1 MEIRMENLRRR
12 LDRLF
17 ILLESG
23 SSAVTRR
30 TAAKQIGEVQRLHPH
45 ELHNLLNRVIVY
57 MHNSSWDTRIAAAQT
72 VEAIL
77 ANVPQFEP
85 IPTSLKQEIKDEKT
99 SALQFATF
107 DLAAI
112 LLSSGRLMGSEGN
125 EFDLQDDTERNS
137 KERLMMQRE
146 IIREKLGFAKGD
158 QFGLALE
165 ELVTLDDVKLEPGT
179 SDSKS
184 RLIPVEDVLNL
195 SMKDAGATSSLSCRE
210 KNRAKRKARQ
220 NFLSGAYS
228 RSSSTN
234 GGNSSMDATEPPEK
248 KTKTKENSLESPI
261 VYSFGPVPD
270 GTGSWVDATS
280 WPFEAFCTKL
290 YADLFNPRWETR
302 HGAATALRELFKGHS
317 QSAGKSSTVSAQE
330 MQEAHVK
337 WLEDAVLRLLCVL
350 ALDRFGDFVSDQVI
364 APVRE
369 TCAQVLGTLFKQL
382 PPEKVKSTIEILL
395 KMIKHEEW
403 EVRHGGLLGIKYLL
417 VVRED
422 LLQDILPAVINDI
435 LMGLFDQE
443 DDVGAVAAATLI
455 PIASWLPKLLKPMEV
470 SKIVKM
476 LWDLL
481 LDQDE
486 LTSASNS
493 FMGLLAAIL
502 SLPNASTWIQMESMS
517 VLIPRL
523 WPFLSH
529 SSSSVRRSTLFTL
542 KTLTQTVNPENDHAG
557 SSDGVKNPEE
567 GLLLNISVKNW
578 DAMLLQETL
587 RHIYQRVLIE
597 HVEDVQ
603 SLAEQVWNNLVLNA
617 DLSSLLHA
625 TCPYVSSWLC
635 LAMQP
640 ARLAFDPAGLIRVTV
655 SATREK
661 RGSRGSLMDTT
672 DSMMNL
678 QQKVYLGGTET
689 VPQDV
694 REKNVDRA
702 RYKVCQMLGFLS
714 KFLVLPAPGIEYTD
728 TMESPVD
735 CYCKVLLGHLSSR
748 SALQR
753 SISAMVISFWAEHD
767 STVRPGPPMLQ
778 ERLKTC
784 LNECIYYD
792 EVGILFTRLLQES
805 RDFIATLK
813 QYKIPTDYEGAKILN
828 LDQIQ
833 ALSNVEV
840 EPMKQKYN
848 LKPKIVEII
857 ESRRKGLLTSCT
869 QTTLEQN
876 VFNIT
881 TQAALAGAVVSLN
894 CLPERLNPVI
904 KPIMESLKREEVEIM
919 QQLSAK
925 YLVKLLNLIVSR
937 NPCPNNKIVTN
948 LATLL
953 KSDTDFTPKIT
964 GPGELSN
971 KDQMAEAY
979 YGILTLSNQE
989 KALTLQNGQAPR
1001 GPGRPPAVSELAL
1014 EELREAEDPQKKI
1027 NRIQRIG
1034 ATFAIREICRFFG
1047 SNLKEKIPRMWEL
1060 LTDCLRNRV
1069 TKESAALWM
1078 TMPQMEDQTELVTS
1092 LQVIEI
1098 AFPELDS
1105 TLQDELFD
1113 LLLPKMS
1120 LLIGHPMKAIRHMV
1134 ARCMAV
1140 CAAVNSAKVMALLME
1155 CVVPLLNA
1163 IESVINRQG
1172 AIEVIVNIV
1181 NKLQFQIVPY
1191 VVLLVVPLLGR
1202 MGDPDQ
1208 SVRLISTHCFATLIQ
1223 LMPLDGST
1231 PDLPTLTDDLKQRK
1245 LRDKEFLEY
1254 LFTPK
1259 TIPDYRVPPEVKAE
1273 LRSYQQ
1279 AGVNWLWFLNKYKLH
1294 GILCDDMG
1302 LGKTLQTICILAG
1315 DHKQRSLDKLTSI
1328 PSIVIC
1334 PPTLTGHWV
1343 YEFNKF
1349 LPHKI
1354 LKPLH
1359 YVGLP
1364 VDRERLRLKMNS
1376 HNLVVASYDIVRK
1389 DIDFFGKINWNYCV
1403 LDEGHVIKN
1412 GKTKCSKAIKQL
1424 VANHRLIL
1432 SGTPI
1437 QNNVL
1442 ELWSLFDFLMPGFLG
1457 TEKQFIAKFSRPI
1470 LASRDAKSSPKE
1482 QEAGALAMEA
1492 LHRQVLPFLLRR
1504 VKEDVLTDLPPKI
1517 TQDLLCELSPL
1528 QERLY
1533 EDFSKT
1539 HFNAELQDCIDG
1551 IGSEGAQKRPHVF
1564 QALRYLQNV
1573 CNHPKLVLNPNHP
1586 EYVKIQAEVGRS
1598 NGSLNDIEHSAKLPA
1613 LKQLLLDCGI
1623 GNWDFSINQ
1632 HRALIFCQS
1641 KAMLDIVENDL
1652 LKKHL
1657 PAVCYLRLDGSV
1669 PAGSR
1674 HEIVTK
1680 FNSDPSIDVLLLTT
1694 LVGGLGLNL
1703 TGADTV
1709 IFVEHDWNP
1718 MKDLQAMDRAH
1729 RIGQRKVV
1737 NVYRLITRKSLEEK
1751 IMCLQKFKLLTAN
1764 TVVSNENASMETMG
1778 TDQLLDL
1785 FKLTDQQSASSSHG
1799 DKKSTADRASMK
1811 TVLETLPEL
1820 WEDREYEEEYDLTQ
1834 FLDKLKK

>member
-1 MEIRMENLRRR
+1 MTSR

-45 ELHNLLNRVIVY
+45 ELHNLLNRVIAY

-77 ANVPQFEP
+77 NNVPQFLPVSGVNQVEA
-85 IPTSLKQEIKDEKT
+85 TKDEKPPAT
-99 SALQFATF
+99 QLQFATF
-107 DLAAI
+107 DLVNM
-112 LLSSGRLMGSEGN
+112 LLTSGRLMGSEGN
-125 EFDLQDDTERNS
+125 EFDFQDDIERNS

-158 QFGLALE
+158 QFGIALE
-165 ELVTLDDVKLEPGT
+165 ELVTLDDVRLEAST
-179 SDSKS
+179 SES
-184 RLIPVEDVLNL
+184 RARLTPLEDGNN
-195 SMKDAGATSSLSCRE
+195 MTDTATSSLSCRE

-220 NFLSGAYS
+220 GFLAGTYN
-228 RSSSTN
+228 RSNSTN
-234 GGNSSMDATEPPEK
+234 GGGSLDVPGEPPEK
-248 KTKTKENSLESPI
+248 KKKIKDNLVENPI
-261 VYSFGPVPD
+261 NYSYGPVPD
-270 GTGSWVDATS
+270 GTGSWGDATA

-290 YADLFNPRWETR
+290 YSDLFNPRWETR
-302 HGAATALRELFKGHS
+302 HGAATALRELFKAHS
-317 QSAGKSSTVSAQE
+317 ESAGKICGMSVQE
-330 MQEAHVK
+330 MENSHTR

-369 TCAQVLGTLFKQL
+369 TCAQVLGTLLKQM
-382 PPEKVKSTIEILL
+382 PEEKINSTVEILL
-395 KMIKHEEW
+395 RMIKHEEW

-422 LLQDILPAVINDI
+422 LLQNILPALINDI

-470 SKIVKM
+470 SRIVKM

-502 SLPNASTWIQMESMS
+502 SLPNASNWIQMESMS
-517 VLIPRL
+517 VLVPRL

-529 SSSSVRRSTLFTL
+529 SSSSVRRSTLLTM
-542 KTLTQTVNPENDHAG
+542 KTLTQVVTVSEDAVLSADG
-557 SSDGVKNPEE
+557 SGKEE
-567 GLLLNISVKNW
+567 SPAAEALVLNIGVKNW
-578 DAMLLQETL
+578 DWTLLQEAL
-587 RHIYQRVLIE
+587 RHIFQRVLIE

-603 SLAEQVWNNLVLNA
+603 SLAEMVWENLVLNS
-617 DLSSLLHA
+617 DLSALLHA
-625 TCPYVSSWLC
+625 TCPFVASWLC

-640 ARLAFDPAGLIRVTV
+640 MRLAFDPASLIYVRV
-655 SATREK
+655 SGMREK
-661 RGSRGSLMDTT
+661 KGNRSNLVDTT
-672 DSMMNL
+672 ESVMNL

-702 RYKVCQMLGFLS
+702 RYKACRMLGLLS
-714 KFLVLPAPGIEYTD
+714 KFLVLPAPGIAYTED
-728 TMESPVD
+728 IESPVN
-735 CYCKVLLGHLSSR
+735 CYAKVLLGHLSSR

-753 SISAMVISFWAEHD
+753 SISAMVISFWALED
-767 STVRPGPPMLQ
+767 STIRPGPEMLR
-778 ERLKTC
+778 ERLKLC

-792 EVGILFTRLLQES
+792 EVGILFTRLLQDS
-805 RDFIATLK
+805 RDFLATLK
-813 QYKIPTDYEGAKILN
+813 QYKVPLVEYEGMKVLT
-828 LDQIQ
+828 LEQIQ
-833 ALSNVEV
+833 ALATTVTENLR
-840 EPMKQKYN
+840 QKHN
-848 LKPKIVEII
+848 LKPKVADMV
-857 ESRRKGLLTSCT
+857 ESRRKGLQVSCSQTST
-869 QTTLEQN
+869 EQN
-876 VFNIT
+876 IFNIA
-881 TQAALAGAVVSLN
+881 TQAALAGAVVCLN

-919 QQLSAK
+919 QQLSSQ
-925 YLVKLLNLIVSR
+925 YLVRLLEQIIER
-937 NPCPNNKIVTN
+937 NPCPNNKIITN
-948 LATLL
+948 LGALL
-953 KSDTDFTPKIT
+953 KTDTDFTPKIVI
-964 GPGELSN
+964 PPESYEQN
-971 KDQMAEAY
+971 RSADEY
-979 YGILTLSNQE
+979 HGILTLSNQE
-989 KALTLQNGQAPR
+989 KALIVQNGQATR
-1001 GPGRPPAVSELAL
+1001 GPGRPPAVSEVTL
-1014 EELREAEDPQKKI
+1014 EEMREAEDPQKKI
-1027 NRIQRIG
+1027 NRVQRIG
-1034 ATFAIREICRFFG
+1034 ATFAIAEICRHFG
-1047 SNLKEKIPRMWEL
+1047 VQLKEKTPRIWEL
-1060 LTDCLRNRV
+1060 MTDFMREKL
-1069 TKESAALWM
+1069 TKESTPLWLTMRLLEEQMSELMTAL
-1078 TMPQMEDQTELVTS
+1078 QITEVAFPNLHMS
-1092 LQVIEI
+1092 LQE
-1098 AFPELDS
+1098 
-1105 TLQDELFD
+1105 QLFD

-1120 LLIGHPMKAIRHMV
+1120 LLIGHPLKAIRHMV
-1134 ARCMAV
+1134 ARCLAIF
-1140 CAAVNSAKVMALLME
+1140 ASVNSAKVMGLLME
-1155 CVVPLLNA
+1155 TVIPLLNA

-1202 MGDPDQ
+1202 MSDPDQ

-1231 PDLPTLTDDLKQRK
+1231 PDLPTLTDELRERK
-1245 LRDKEFLEY
+1245 MRDKEFLEY

-1259 TIPDYRVPPEVKAE
+1259 TIPDYRVPTEVKAE

-1315 DHKQRSLDKLTSI
+1315 DHKQRAIDKLPSI

-1349 LPHKI
+1349 LPQRI

-1364 VDRERLRLKMNS
+1364 VDRERLRLKMAS

-1457 TEKQFIAKFSRPI
+1457 TEKQFVARFSRPI

-1539 HFNAELQDCIDG
+1539 HFNTELQDCIDG
-1551 IGSEGAQKRPHVF
+1551 MGSEVAQKRPHVF

-1573 CNHPKLVLNPNHP
+1573 CNHPKLVLNANHP
-1586 EYVKIQAEVGRS
+1586 EFVKIQAELARS
-1598 NGSLNDIEHSAKLPA
+1598 NGSLSDIEHSAKLPA
-1613 LKQLLLDCGI
+1613 LKQLLIDCGI
-1623 GNWDFSINQ
+1623 GNWDVSINQ

-1641 KAMLDIVENDL
+1641 KAMLDIVEHDL

-1657 PAVCYLRLDGSV
+1657 QAVSYLRLDGSV
-1669 PAGSR
+1669 PAGNR

-1785 FKLTDQQSASSSHG
+1785 FKLTDQKASPVERKG
-1799 DKKSTADRASMK
+1799 PNDRVSMK

>member
-1 MEIRMENLRRR
+1 MTSR

-30 TAAKQIGEVQRLHPH
+30 TAAKQIREVQRLHPH

-77 ANVPQFEP
+77 NNVPQFHP
-85 IPTSLKQEIKDEKT
+85 IPGTACDEKPPGGQ
-99 SALQFATF
+99 LQFATF
-107 DLAAI
+107 DLAGI
-112 LLSSGRLMGSEGN
+112 LLTSGRLMGSEGN
-125 EFDLQDDTERNS
+125 EFDYQDDSERNS

-158 QFGLALE
+158 QFGIALE
-165 ELVTLDDVKLEPGT
+165 ELVTLDDVRLEAGP
-179 SDSKS
+179 SDS
-184 RLIPVEDVLNL
+184 RLIPVEDVLKSGGNTSNL
-195 SMKDAGATSSLSCRE
+195 QNASTSQTSLSCRE

-220 NFLSGAYS
+220 SFLAGTYS
-228 RSSSTN
+228 RTNSTN
-234 GGNSSMDATEPPEK
+234 GSGSLDAACEPPEK
-248 KTKTKENSLESPI
+248 KAKEVENPI
-261 VYSFGPVPD
+261 VYSHGPVPD
-270 GTGSWVDATS
+270 ATGSWGDAAT
-280 WPFEAFCTKL
+280 WPFDAFCTKL
-290 YADLFNPRWETR
+290 FSDLFNPRWETR
-302 HGAATALRELFKGHS
+302 HGAATALRELFKAHS
-317 QSAGKSSTVSAQE
+317 ENAGKVSGMTQVT
-330 MQEAHVK
+330 MLEAHSR

-369 TCAQVLGTLFKQL
+369 TCAQVLGTLLKQI
-382 PPEKVKSTIEILL
+382 PQEKIKSTMDILVR
-395 KMIKHEEW
+395 MIKHEEW

-422 LLQDILPAVINDI
+422 LLQDILPALINDI

-470 SKIVKM
+470 SRIVKM

-502 SLPNASTWIQMESMS
+502 SLPNASSWIQMESMS
-517 VLIPRL
+517 VLVPRL

-529 SSSSVRRSTLFTL
+529 SSSSVRRSTLLTL
-542 KTLTQTVNPENDHAG
+542 KTLTQVVPPNVEQASGDA
-557 SSDGVKNPEE
+557 
-567 GLLLNISVKNW
+567 GLLLNIGVKHW
-578 DAMLLQETL
+578 EWILLQEAL

-597 HVEDVQ
+597 HVADVQ
-603 SLAEQVWNNLVLNA
+603 TLAEVVWVNLVMNA
-617 DLSSLLHA
+617 DLSALLHA
-625 TCPYVSSWLC
+625 TCPFVASWLC

-640 ARLAFDPAGLIRVTV
+640 SRLAFDPGSLIHVKMPIG
-655 SATREK
+655 REK
-661 RGSRGSLMDTT
+661 RGSRGSLMDT
-672 DSMMNL
+672 SESVVNL
-678 QQKVYLGGTET
+678 QQKSYLGGTET

-694 REKNVDRA
+694 REKNIDRA
-702 RYKVCQMLGFLS
+702 RYKACKMLGLLS
-714 KFLVLPAPGIEYTD
+714 KFLVLPAPGIVYTED
-728 TMESPVD
+728 MESPVN
-735 CYCKVLLGHLSSR
+735 CYSKVLLGHLASR

-753 SISAMVISFWAEHD
+753 SISAMVISFWALD
-767 STVRPGPPMLQ
+767 DQQIRPGPEMLR
-778 ERLKTC
+778 EKLKVC
-784 LNECIYYD
+784 LSECLYYD
-792 EVGILFTRLLQES
+792 EVGILFTRLLQDS
-805 RDFIATLK
+805 RDFLATLK
-813 QYKIPTDYEGAKILN
+813 QYKVPVLEYEGLKVLTLEHIN
-828 LDQIQ
+828 
-833 ALSNVEV
+833 ALALPRTMDV
-840 EPMKQKYN
+840 Q
-848 LKPKIVEII
+848 LKPKVAEML
-857 ESRRKGLLTSCT
+857 EGRRKALQASCVQTST
-869 QTTLEQN
+869 EQN
-876 VFNIT
+876 TFNLT
-881 TQAALAGAVVSLN
+881 TQAALAGAVVCLN
-894 CLPERLNPVI
+894 CLPDRLNPVI
-904 KPIMESLKREEVEIM
+904 KPLMESLKREEVEIM
-919 QQLSAK
+919 QQLSAH
-925 YLVKLLNLIVSR
+925 YLVRLLDETIKR
-937 NPCPNNKIVTN
+937 TPCPNNKIITN
-948 LATLL
+948 LGALL
-953 KSDTDFTPKIT
+953 KTDTDFTPKLCIPT
-964 GPGELSN
+964 
-971 KDQMAEAY
+971 EAY
-979 YGILTLSNQE
+979 EQDKCADGYFGILTLSNQE
-989 KALTLQNGQAPR
+989 KALTVQNGQAPR
-1001 GPGRPPAVSELAL
+1001 GPGRPPAVSEVTL

-1027 NRIQRIG
+1027 NRVQRIG
-1034 ATFAIREICRFFG
+1034 ATFAIVEICGYFG
-1047 SNLKEKIPRMWEL
+1047 DELKEKIPRMWEL
-1060 LTDCLRNRV
+1060 MTDFMRDKLTKDVAIEWLKVRP
-1069 TKESAALWM
+1069 TEE
-1078 TMPQMEDQTELVTS
+1078 QMGELMTS
-1092 LQVIEI
+1092 LQVTEV
-1098 AFPELDS
+1098 AFPQLHS
-1105 TLQDELFD
+1105 SLQDELFD

-1120 LLIGHPMKAIRHMV
+1120 LLIGHPLKAIRHMV
-1134 ARCMAV
+1134 ARCLATF
-1140 CAAVNSAKVMALLME
+1140 AAVNSAKVMGLLMDT
-1155 CVVPLLNA
+1155 VIPLLNA
-1163 IESVINRQG
+1163 IECVINRQG

-1202 MGDPDQ
+1202 MSDPDQ

-1231 PDLPTLTDDLKQRK
+1231 PDLPTLSAELRERK
-1245 LRDKEFLEY
+1245 MRDKEFLEY

-1259 TIPDYRVPPEVKAE
+1259 TIPDYRVPAEVKAE
-1273 LRSYQQ
+1273 LRTYQQ

-1315 DHKQRSLDKLTSI
+1315 DHKQRALEKLPAI

-1343 YEFNKF
+1343 YEFSKF

-1457 TEKQFIAKFSRPI
+1457 TEKQFVARFSRPI

-1504 VKEDVLTDLPPKI
+1504 IKEDVLTDLPPKI

-1551 IGSEGAQKRPHVF
+1551 IGGEGAQKRPHVF

-1573 CNHPKLVLNPNHP
+1573 CNHPKLVLNANHP
-1586 EYVKIQAEVGRS
+1586 EFGKIQADLART
-1598 NGSLNDIEHSAKLPA
+1598 NGTLSDIEHSAKLPA
-1613 LKQLLLDCGI
+1613 LKQLLIDCGI
-1623 GNWDFSINQ
+1623 GNWDVSINQ

-1657 PAVCYLRLDGSV
+1657 PAVSYLRLDGSV

-1785 FKLTDQQSASSSHG
+1785 FKLTDQKGAVVPE
-1799 DKKSTADRASMK
+1799 KKGERVTMK
-1811 TVLETLPEL
+1811 SVLETLPEL
-1820 WEDREYEEEYDLTQ
+1820 WEDREYEEEYDLSQ
-1834 FLDKLKK
+1834 FLNKLKK